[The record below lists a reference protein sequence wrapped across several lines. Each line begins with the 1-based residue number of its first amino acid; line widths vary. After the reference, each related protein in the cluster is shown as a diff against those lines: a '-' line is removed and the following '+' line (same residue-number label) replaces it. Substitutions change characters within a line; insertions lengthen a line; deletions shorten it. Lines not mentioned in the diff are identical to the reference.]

1 MTWSKLE
8 SLPTDLKLIIHSL
21 RFSKLTKSLHPI
33 FMRRFLILHVNFL
46 IISITVLRSGQS
58 GPSEIMTPLE
68 GSSFG
73 TEYVIPA
80 DDLLKI
86 GLTYEYQLK
95 LDLDGY
101 YYETHLNTF
110 NKFDTVTV
118 NVNIND
124 PR

>member
-1 MTWSKLE
+1 M
-8 SLPTDLKLIIHSL
+8 
-21 RFSKLTKSLHPI
+21 RQFYAI
-33 FMRRFLILHVNFL
+33 FLFTFYAFFL
-46 IISITVLRSGQS
+46 IISKTVIRSGQS
-58 GPSEIMTPLE
+58 GSSEIMAPLE

>member
-1 MTWSKLE
+1 MKTNLS
-8 SLPTDLKLIIHSL
+8 
-21 RFSKLTKSLHPI
+21 
-33 FMRRFLILHVNFL
+33 
-46 IISITVLRSGQS
+46 SGQS
-58 GPSEIMTPLE
+58 GSSEIMTPLE

-73 TEYVIPA
+73 TEYVIPP

-110 NKFDTVTV
+110 NRFDTVTV